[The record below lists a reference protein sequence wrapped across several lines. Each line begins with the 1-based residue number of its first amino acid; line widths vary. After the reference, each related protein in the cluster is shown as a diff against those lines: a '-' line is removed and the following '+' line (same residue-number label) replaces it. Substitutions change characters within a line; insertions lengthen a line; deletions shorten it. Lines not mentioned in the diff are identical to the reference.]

1 MPVVAVDPFDLP
13 EWLGTTDVTWT
24 SSGSVHAGHLI
35 TGELTGSGSSLPCD
49 LLGVD
54 QAYPQPVLTEEW
66 RIRSH
71 RAWTHGQVQ
80 LLLADQRL
88 TLAVPG
94 TAFTADRAVQV
105 LARFAQAL
113 GAKPER
119 FVVALRP

>member
-1 MPVVAVDPFDLP
+1 MPVVEVDPFDLP
-13 EWLGTTDVTWT
+13 EWLGTTEVTWT
-24 SSGSVHAGHLI
+24 SGGSVHAGHLI
-35 TGELTGSGSSLPCD
+35 AGELTGNGSSLPCD

-54 QAYPQPVLTEEW
+54 QAYPEPVLTEEW

-94 TAFTADRAVQV
+94 TAFTADRAVEV
-105 LARFAQAL
+105 LARFAQSL